1 MMVSD
6 QFQRSGA
13 IIGGV
18 TQSKILVQ
26 FSKAVNKILR
36 PDVLHLPTEER
47 MKKNEKML
55 HDKYNL
61 PEFAFGVDGVLVNFD
76 GMPRGLPKQR
86 TAQSYFSRKH
96 RYAINAMVRITNI
109 YNFKSL

>member
-1 MMVSD
+1 MMASD

-18 TQSKILVQ
+18 TQSQVSKILVQ

-47 MKKNEKML
+47 MKKNEKIL

-61 PEFAFGVDGVLVNFD
+61 PGFAFGVNGVLVNFD
-76 GMPRGLPKQR
+76 GMPQAYQNSIQLNPTLVESIDMQL
-86 TAQSYFSRKH
+86 
-96 RYAINAMVRITNI
+96 M
-109 YNFKSL
+109 LW

>member
-1 MMVSD
+1 MMASD

-18 TQSKILVQ
+18 TQSQVSKILVQ

-47 MKKNEKML
+47 MKKMKRCYTINTICQDL
-55 HDKYNL
+55 HL
-61 PEFAFGVDGVLVNFD
+61 
-76 GMPRGLPKQR
+76 GL
-86 TAQSYFSRKH
+86 
-96 RYAINAMVRITNI
+96 MVC
-109 YNFKSL
+109 